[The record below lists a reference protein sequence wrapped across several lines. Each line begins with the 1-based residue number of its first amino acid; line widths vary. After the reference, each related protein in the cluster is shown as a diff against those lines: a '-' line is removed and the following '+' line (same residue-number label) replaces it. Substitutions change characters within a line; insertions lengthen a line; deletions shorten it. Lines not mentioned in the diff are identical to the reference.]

1 MQLNWTSRLSLTN
14 ERVET
19 IKEIAGV
26 YRLIY
31 RQPDDNSYYV
41 YYVGQAENLR
51 ERLYKHL
58 PENETSSCCKKHL
71 KNYNCYFRAAA
82 VSRQS
87 DRDGIEVTLYNKYKP
102 ECVEKIPD
110 AEPIDINFE

>member
-1 MQLNWTSRLSLTN
+1 MQLNWTSRLPLTS
-14 ERVET
+14 EKVQT
-19 IKEIAGV
+19 IREIAGV
-26 YRLIY
+26 YKLIY
-31 RQPDDNSYYV
+31 YQLSDEGYYV
-41 YYVGQAENLR
+41 YYVGQADNLR
-51 ERLYKHL
+51 DRLYQHL
-58 PENETSSCCKKHL
+58 PSNEANSCCSKYL

-110 AEPIDINFE
+110 VEPIDINFE